1 MHFLMEVQEQPA
13 DPQITGEIYDST
25 VNPLLLKIP
34 QFHHLSLFIGNSLFT
49 FYILAQITP

>member
-34 QFHHLSLFIGNSLFT
+34 QFHHLSLFIVNSLFT